1 MILRK
6 DYTSN
11 VSYNYLKEYLLSRNN
26 TIFNNTI
33 GYTSNN
39 DVYSILEQFFN
50 NKTII
55 KEEKEISIREI
66 PIEITNKIEKC
77 RTTYNR
83 NNEIDKI
90 YVLDTD
96 DWKKDIITAH
106 ELGHVY
112 MNLNKKNKDK
122 FLNKETLSVFLE
134 FLVADSYGDEYY
146 SNIVKEKFSYAKSL
160 LIGDYRWYKKPQK
173 IIYINGLVQADI
185 LFNKYKEN
193 EVFVQDILNDVVNS
207 LIDID
212 MAVNIIKNDI
222 PYIPKIYSLNFV

>member
-11 VSYNYLKEYLLSRNN
+11 VSFNYLKEYLLSRNN

-50 NKTII
+50 NKKII
-55 KEEKEISIREI
+55 KDEKEISIREI

-134 FLVADSYGDEYY
+134 FLVADSYGDEFY

-160 LIGDYRWYKKPQK
+160 LIGDYRWYKKTQK
-173 IIYINGLVQADI
+173 LIYINGLVQADT
-185 LFNKYKEN
+185 LFNIYKDNPEY
-193 EVFVQDILNDVVNS
+193 VKDILNEVVNCKIN
-207 LIDID
+207 IDTAID
-212 MAVNIIKNDI
+212 TIKNGNLNCL
-222 PYIPKIYSLNFV
+222 KKYSLVYN

>member
-1 MILRK
+1 MILRNR
-6 DYTSN
+6 YNSN
-11 VSYNYLKEYLLSRNN
+11 LSYDYLKEYLLSRNN

-50 NKTII
+50 NKKII
-55 KEEKEISIREI
+55 KDEKEISIREI

-134 FLVADSYGDEYY
+134 FLVADSYGEEYY

-160 LIGDYRWYKKPQK
+160 LIGDYRWYKKTQK

-222 PYIPKIYSLNFV
+222 PYIPKIYSLNFD